1 MVGSV
6 DNFQKI
12 IGHKEIITFLKKLK
26 NMPFIH
32 SLIFYGK
39 KGIGK
44 RTLALVFAQYLA
56 CLNKEKAPCGECP
69 HCRMIGDLEYPY
81 LEIIFPGWENVKT
94 IKEEE
99 KYESLLDLRSQ
110 HRLFEMRPETSKKES
125 ITIDVIREIKER
137 IKMKAD
143 EYRIY
148 LIIDAERMT
157 QEAANAFLKTLEEP
171 PERVFFILTT
181 SQIHKLPATIRSRCY
196 LLKFSSL
203 EPKAIEEFLVK
214 KGWPLDTAKKAS
226 AFSFGSLRTALQLI
240 NRGEKIFPEEV
251 IKFAEI
257 RKREVG
263 YYFFRNFYEKYSETD
278 YDTIVSFIKDLIFLY
293 RGLLYQ
299 KLGYINLFEIDPHLK
314 VIAERKTY
322 EEIIISLYK
331 LNQLY
336 EECEYNLNK
345 KLILFHLYSSL
356 TDEKSFTYQSL
367 DI

>member
-1 MVGSV
+1 MVSAV

-12 IGHKEIITFLKKLK
+12 VGHKETIAFLKRLK

-44 RTLALVFAQYLA
+44 RTLALIFAQYLA
-56 CLNKEKAPCGECP
+56 CLEKEKAPCGECS

-81 LEIIFPGWENVKT
+81 LEIIFPGWENIKT
-94 IKEEE
+94 IKDEER
-99 KYESLLDLRSQ
+99 YEALLDLRSQ
-110 HRLFEMRPETSKKES
+110 YRLFEMRPETSKKES

-171 PERVFFILTT
+171 PEKVFFILTT
-181 SQIHKLPATIRSRCY
+181 SQIHKLPTTIRSRCY
-196 LLKFSSL
+196 LLKFSPI
-203 EPKAIEEFLVK
+203 EKKAIEEFLVK
-214 KGWPLDTAKKAS
+214 KGYSLETAKKVS
-226 AFSFGSLRTALQLI
+226 AFSFGSLRTALELI
-240 NRGEKIFPEEV
+240 NRGEKFFSEEV
-251 IKFAEI
+251 IRFAEI
-257 RKREVG
+257 KKRESG

-299 KLGYINLFEIDPHLK
+299 KLGFINLFEIDPRLK

-356 TDEKSFTYQSL
+356 TDEKSLTYQSL